1 MKSED
6 CDSDD
11 FDNIVMQNIVSI
23 APIVRSPKSQRKLDD
38 SALLSDSCSDH
49 CEQDVDTETF
59 AVPTALNTGGAHAAA
74 INHRN

>member
-1 MKSED
+1 MKCED

-11 FDNIVMQNIVSI
+11 FDDIVMKNIVSF
-23 APIVRSPKSQRKLDD
+23 APIVRSPKSQRNLDD
-38 SALLSDSCSDH
+38 SALLSDSCSDN

-59 AVPTALNTGGAHAAA
+59 AVPTAFNTSGAHAAA